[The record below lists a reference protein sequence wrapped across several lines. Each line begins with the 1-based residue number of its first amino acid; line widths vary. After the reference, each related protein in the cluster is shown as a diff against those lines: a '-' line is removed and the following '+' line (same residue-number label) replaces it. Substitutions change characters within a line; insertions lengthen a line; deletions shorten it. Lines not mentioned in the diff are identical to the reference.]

1 MKKALQAT
9 MVCLLVAISLKT
21 HNQPYNRA
29 QLDHHAVPLPLAM
42 FMLLS
47 FSIHLPRR
55 HKQFFNLELI
65 ASGASQFDCR
75 EEYSL

>member
-1 MKKALQAT
+1 MKKAPQAT
-9 MVCLLVAISLKT
+9 MAGLLVAISLKT

-55 HKQFFNLELI
+55 RKLPVL
-65 ASGASQFDCR
+65 R
-75 EEYSL
+75 R